1 MAVNLDLVRDRFN
14 DISRCLERLDQI
26 GRMPRAS
33 FLADQ
38 DARDIAGYRL
48 LVAIESAIQLCSH
61 VSAHYADRE
70 PETDAECF
78 AIMSEADLVPSDL
91 SRRLQQL
98 AWLRDQLVH
107 IYWDVDYGRVYD
119 GLQENMDD
127 LRAFVRAIGAIL

>member
-1 MAVNLDLVRDRFN
+1 MVVNLDLVRDRFN

-26 GRMPRAS
+26 VRMSRAS

-38 DARDIAGYRL
+38 DARDIASYRL

-61 VSAHYADRE
+61 VSAHYTHRE

-78 AIMSEADLVPSDL
+78 EIMSEADLIPSDL
-91 SRRLQQL
+91 SLRLQRL

-107 IYWDVDYGRVYD
+107 IYWDVDYDQVYD
-119 GLQENMDD
+119 GLRENLDD